1 MKSTIVFLLL
11 IILQANCALTG
22 EDIKVEPIFI
32 PNGICQKPKEND
44 YVTLSYTWKLDDVN
58 ERLALQLHMGN
69 SKYPGLEEIVKDMC
83 KLQKNIVKIPAQ
95 VRFQVCFHPVSFY
108 EISSLRS
115 QNLLFLALPWK
126 TCT

>member
-1 MKSTIVFLLL
+1 MKSTLVFLLL

-95 VRFQVCFHPVSFY
+95 VRLQGANKITVRYVTSKSWTV
-108 EISSLRS
+108 I
-115 QNLLFLALPWK
+115 LFSPCIIL
-126 TCT
+126 

>member
-1 MKSTIVFLLL
+1 MKSTFVFLLP
-11 IILQANCALTG
+11 IILPGIGALF
-22 EDIKVEPIFI
+22 EDIRVEPIFI
-32 PNGICQKPKEND
+32 PEGICQKPKEND

-95 VRFQVCFHPVSFY
+95 VRLQGANKITARYVTSESWTV
-108 EISSLRS
+108 I
-115 QNLLFLALPWK
+115 LLSPCIIL
-126 TCT
+126 